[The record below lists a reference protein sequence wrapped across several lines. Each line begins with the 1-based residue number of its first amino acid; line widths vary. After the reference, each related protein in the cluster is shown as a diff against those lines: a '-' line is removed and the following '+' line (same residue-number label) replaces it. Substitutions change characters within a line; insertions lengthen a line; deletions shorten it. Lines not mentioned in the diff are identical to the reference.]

1 MSKLCNYIPSI
12 FNFTFNINKLFK
24 KYPGTGCAYD
34 LIKDKKGEPL
44 VVMREWDF
52 FEEIINTGKKRGRI
66 TEEELNCIYSSEF
79 LLPDE
84 INDLLDIL
92 QSKGIEIA
100 PNHAHLDEEEIND
113 DVEKE
118 EYFQTED
125 FVQAYFHS
133 MGDIPVLSRTEE
145 KELAKKLA
153 KAKKIIKEVVSSL
166 PLFKKI
172 KIQYNVNGEEEDE
185 EEKLIN
191 MCLDALDGLMQ
202 SMKTMNNVSE
212 DSDFGK
218 TIKNIREKYK
228 LIESEIGLP
237 MKEFREKWEKI
248 SNARSIVTE
257 ARNELITRNLRL
269 VISIA
274 KKYIGRGLPLL
285 DLIQEGNIGLMRAA
299 DKFKYE
305 KGFKFST
312 YATWWIKQSITRA
325 LMDQAKTIRIPVHMM
340 DFYNRVIRT
349 SKQLAQEL
357 GREPRNEEIAK
368 KLNVPLSRVEQI
380 IRAIQD
386 PIALQSYVG
395 DDDTKLEDFISDK
408 DDLSPYHK
416 TEMHSMREQILK
428 VLDTL
433 TPREQKIIKMR
444 FGIDEDRDHTLEE
457 IGERLSITRERVR
470 QIEFKA
476 LKKLKHPSR
485 LRALRS

>member
-1 MSKLCNYIPSI
+1 
-12 FNFTFNINKLFK
+12 
-24 KYPGTGCAYD
+24 
-34 LIKDKKGEPL
+34 
-44 VVMREWDF
+44 MREWDF
-52 FEEIINTGKKRGRI
+52 FEEIINTGKKLGRI
-66 TEEELNCIYSSEF
+66 TEEELNCLYSSEF

-84 INDLLDIL
+84 INYLLDIL
-92 QSKGIEIA
+92 QSKGIEITPSA
-100 PNHAHLDEEEIND
+100 QLYEEEID

-118 EYFQTED
+118 EYPQTED

-133 MGDIPVLSRTEE
+133 MGNIPVLSRKEE
-145 KELAKKLA
+145 KELAKRLA
-153 KAKKIIKEVVSSL
+153 KGKKIIKEIITSL
-166 PLFKKI
+166 PLFEKMKI
-172 KIQYNVNGEEEDE
+172 EYKLDEEEEDK

-191 MCLDALDGLMQ
+191 ICLNTLNELWRDLKLLNDRNEDRDFR
-202 SMKTMNNVSE
+202 KTL
-212 DSDFGK
+212 
-218 TIKNIREKYK
+218 KNLSEKYR
-228 LIESEIGLP
+228 LIESQIGIP

-248 SNARSIVTE
+248 SHAVSIVTE

-325 LMDQAKTIRIPVHMM
+325 IMDQAKTIRIPIHMM

-357 GREPRNEEIAK
+357 GREPQNEEIAK
-368 KLNVPLSRVEQI
+368 KLNVPVSRVEQI
-380 IRAIQD
+380 VRAIQD
-386 PIALQSYVG
+386 PIALQSYIG
-395 DDDTKLEDFISDK
+395 DEDTKLEDFISDK
-408 DDLSPYHK
+408 NSLSPYHK
-416 TEMHSMREQILK
+416 TERQSIREQILK
-428 VLDTL
+428 VLQTL

-444 FGIDEDRDHTLEE
+444 FGIGEDRDHTLEE
-457 IGERLSITRERVR
+457 IGQHLSITRERVR

-485 LRALRS
+485 LRVLRS

>member
-1 MSKLCNYIPSI
+1 
-12 FNFTFNINKLFK
+12 
-24 KYPGTGCAYD
+24 
-34 LIKDKKGEPL
+34 
-44 VVMREWDF
+44 MREWDF
-52 FEEIINTGKKRGRI
+52 FEEIINVGKKRGKM
-66 TEEELNCIYSSEF
+66 TEEEINCLYSSEF

-84 INDLLDIL
+84 INYLLDIL
-92 QSKGIEIA
+92 QSKGIEIT
-100 PNHAHLDEEEIND
+100 HDHDQLYEEEID

-118 EYFQTED
+118 EYPQTED

-133 MGDIPVLSRTEE
+133 MGDIPVLSRKEE
-145 KELAKKLA
+145 KELAKRLA
-153 KAKKIIKEVVSSL
+153 SGKKIIKEIITSL
-166 PLFKKI
+166 PLFEKI
-172 KIQYNVNGEEEDE
+172 KIQYKLDEEEEDE

-191 MCLDALDGLMQ
+191 ICLNTLDELWQDLKSVNNRNGDKDFK
-202 SMKTMNNVSE
+202 KTL
-212 DSDFGK
+212 
-218 TIKNIREKYK
+218 KNLSEKYR
-228 LIESEIGLP
+228 LIESQIGIP
-237 MKEFREKWEKI
+237 MKEFREKWKKI
-248 SNARSIVTE
+248 SHAVSIVTK

-325 LMDQAKTIRIPVHMM
+325 IMDQAKTIRIPIHMM

-357 GREPRNEEIAK
+357 GREPQNEEIAK
-368 KLNVPLSRVEQI
+368 KLNVPVSRVEQI

-408 DDLSPYHK
+408 NSPSPYHK
-416 TEMHSMREQILK
+416 TERQSMREHILK
-428 VLDTL
+428 VLQTL

-444 FGIDEDRDHTLEE
+444 FGIGEDRDHTLEE
-457 IGERLSITRERVR
+457 IGQHLSITRERVR

-485 LRALRS
+485 LRVLRS